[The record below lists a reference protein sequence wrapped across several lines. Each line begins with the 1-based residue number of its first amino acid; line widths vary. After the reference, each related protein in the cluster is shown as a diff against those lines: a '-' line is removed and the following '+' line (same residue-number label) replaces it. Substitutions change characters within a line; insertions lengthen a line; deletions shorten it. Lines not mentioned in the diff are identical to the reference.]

1 LQLTSSSVTAPA
13 QAMLEDP
20 VATDHWALQLHDG
33 RRVAVPSPGLVAP
46 LSSNPFYALS
56 PEFTDVIKPSFSVLG
71 EPIPCENA
79 EVGTESPL
87 ALELQSVDNPTTS
100 MWEEEA
106 MWVEP
111 LAISAPVEE
120 SVTRQLPVS
129 APESSQTHPGM
140 PSVWV
145 STMMKEVEECL
156 GASYEGFEDKVMDL
170 LCTIEAS
177 SGLKSYEKICQK
189 SKSGPK
195 ARVSRE
201 LKNLISGVNYEGGS
215 SKRSTSISER
225 ALSLSK

>member
-1 LQLTSSSVTAPA
+1 MPEDLSDTDPSV
-13 QAMLEDP
+13 
-20 VATDHWALQLHDG
+20 TDHWALQLRDG
-33 RRVAVPSPGLVAP
+33 RHVALPSPGLVAP

-56 PEFTDVIKPSFSVLG
+56 PEFTDIIKPSSLALG
-71 EPIPCENA
+71 EPIQCEYA

-87 ALELQSVDNPTTS
+87 DLELQSVDNPTTS

-106 MWVEP
+106 TWVEP
-111 LAISAPVEE
+111 LAISAPMEE
-120 SVTRQLPVS
+120 SDTGQHPASV
-129 APESSQTHPGM
+129 PESSQTHPGM

-145 STMMKEVEECL
+145 STMMKEVGECL

-177 SGLKSYEKICQK
+177 SGLKSYGEICQK

-201 LKNLISGVNYEGGS
+201 LKNLISGVNY
-215 SKRSTSISER
+215 
-225 ALSLSK
+225 